1 MRIKVVI
8 MMTML
13 SIGMGLAG
21 NVKVVKTEYT
31 GADFDFSGA
40 YVTVNVK
47 LQASNVAEGECGCF
61 VLLKNER
68 WDGENMTISKLSK
81 LCDALCVG
89 DAELEPVAAS
99 KTVDVPINI
108 MLEQNRMTGNDTV
121 LYMKT
126 FIVDFN
132 KKAIIA
138 QGEMI
143 RFSPDTQETRAQMI
157 GKAAEI
163 AGGLFGA
170 LLSSGSDKDIPDG
183 YKKCEACEGKGY
195 ERGTSFKCEDCNGKG
210 YVEKDFWDYGEE
222 RLNKSISEDYDKLK
236 NGDNNNKNDKK
247 SKEEQEDGLGNILD
261 DLFGF

>member
-21 NVKVVKTEYT
+21 NVKIVKTEYT

-68 WDGENMTISKLSK
+68 WDGENMTINKLSK

-89 DAELEPVAAS
+89 DAELEPVATS
-99 KTVDVPINI
+99 KIIDVPIDI
-108 MLEQNRMTGNDTV
+108 MLERNRMTGNDTV

-195 ERGTSFKCEDCNGKG
+195 ERGTSFKCENCNGKG

>member
-21 NVKVVKTEYT
+21 NVKIVKTEYT

-99 KTVDVPINI
+99 KTVDVPISI
-108 MLEQNRMTGNDTV
+108 MLEQSRMTGNDTV

-126 FIVDFN
+126 FVVDFN

-143 RFSPDTQETRAQMI
+143 RFNPDTQETRAQMI

-170 LLSSGSDKDIPDG
+170 LLSSGSDKNIPDG

-195 ERGTSFKCEDCNGKG
+195 ERGTSYKCEECNGKG

-222 RLNKSISEDYDKLK
+222 RLHKSISDDYDKLK
-236 NGDNNNKNDKK
+236 SNGNNNKNVKK
-247 SKEEQEDGLGNILD
+247 SKNEEEDGFGNILD
-261 DLFGF
+261 DLFGY

>member
-126 FIVDFN
+126 FVVDFN

-143 RFSPDTQETRAQMI
+143 RFNPDTQETRAQMI

-170 LLSSGSDKDIPDG
+170 LLSSGSDKNIPDG

-195 ERGTSFKCEDCNGKG
+195 ERGTSYKCEECNGKG

-222 RLNKSISEDYDKLK
+222 RLNKSISDDYDKLK
-236 NGDNNNKNDKK
+236 SNGNNKNDKK